1 MAGTPRRARWR
12 FRSPI
17 PLSANPILR
26 QSISRNLLEGCVDRV
41 VEMFFLPPIAV
52 ARVGGSDNPLEAFE
66 WDTDV
71 STHGAHQ
78 TVITPTVSLE
88 VGADG
93 SLRPYLPNVIRFRDG
108 DQLRPAA
115 PFFELWLRI
124 QSAEDGEIR
133 EEKATPAQ
141 LARLGASLDNLH
153 FNVTVANCK
162 AQRRT
167 GSPAC
172 SFIARLDVHGADH
185 ERKPLLATS
194 PHTPGQEPLVYP
206 DRPIPLGAFQ
216 FIKPA
221 ANTAMGVDL
230 SHLRVRFTP
239 ARGEVYGPPNAIAGP
254 SSPGQPGEI
263 VAAAILPGAIH
274 EIVPARNRIL
284 NPKTPWS
291 TYIMNVAGQT
301 DPQPCDSYDGA
312 DVGDWRSWGV
322 VDDTCDGVIAA
333 QLVVGGARFVATARV
348 LSGVPDYA
356 PDRRPFASFAG
367 DLADR
372 ELPPVEVSKDTCEE
386 TGAEIA
392 DLFAR
397 VFETAGLMNL
407 DALRYKAIQSN
418 LNDPPPPN
426 YPGLPQIDQKMMTK
440 DDTPYVDLIPIL
452 LDSDRIAQQS
462 VGVPFMPLPYSA
474 VASAAHAP
482 LTDWASLQDFLRTRK
497 DHVKRLIRPP
507 YGRFSQFE
515 EAPAVTPDPAFRD
528 SRVSRDGLHDMRM
541 PPFMR
546 DSDEN
551 ALSLSWRDYDTLMR
565 FIELLADETDAAPAR
580 EPPQD

>member
-1 MAGTPRRARWR
+1 M
-12 FRSPI
+12 
-17 PLSANPILR
+17 
-26 QSISRNLLEGCVDRV
+26 DRV
-41 VEMFFLPPIAV
+41 VEIFFIPPIAV

-78 TVITPTVSLE
+78 TVIKPAVSLD

-93 SLRPYLPNVIRFRDG
+93 SLRPYLPNVIRFRD
-108 DQLRPAA
+108 DDKLRPAA
-115 PFFELWLRI
+115 PFFELWMRI
-124 QSAEDGEIR
+124 QSSRNGDIR
-133 EEKATPAQ
+133 EERATPAV
-141 LARLGASLDNLH
+141 LAQLGASVDNLS
-153 FNVTVANCK
+153 FTVAVANCK

-167 GSPAC
+167 GSAAC
-172 SFIARLDVHGADH
+172 SFIARLEVHGADH

-194 PHTPGQEPLVYP
+194 PHTSGQEPLVYP

-216 FIKPA
+216 FVKPA
-221 ANTAMGVDL
+221 TTTAMGVDL
-230 SHLRVRFTP
+230 SQIRVRFTP
-239 ARGEVYGPPNAIAGP
+239 ARGEVYGPPDAITGP

-263 VAAAILPGAIH
+263 VAAAVLPGAIH

-291 TYIMNVAGQT
+291 SYIMNQTGQT

-322 VDDTCDGVIAA
+322 VDDTCDGTIAA
-333 QLVVGGARFVATARV
+333 QLVVGGQRFVATARV

-356 PDRRPFASFAG
+356 PDRRPFVSFAA

-372 ELPPVEVSKDTCEE
+372 ELPPVEISKKTLDE
-386 TGAEIA
+386 TSAEIA

-397 VFETAGLMNL
+397 VFETAGLTNL
-407 DALRYKAIQSN
+407 DSTRYKAVQIN
-418 LNDPPPPN
+418 INDPPPPN
-426 YPGLPQIDQKMMTK
+426 YPGLPKIDDRMMTK
-440 DDTPYVDLIPIL
+440 DDVPYVDLIPVL
-452 LDSDRIAQQS
+452 LDSARIAQQS
-462 VGVPFMPLPYSA
+462 DGVPFLPLPYSA

-482 LTDWASLQDFLRTRK
+482 LTDLDTLRDFLRTRK

-507 YGRFSQFE
+507 YGRFSQFD
-515 EAPAVTPDPAFRD
+515 EAPGVVPNPLFRD
-528 SRVSRDGLHDMRM
+528 PRVSRDSLHDMRM

-551 ALSLSWRDYDTLMR
+551 PLALNWREYDALMR
-565 FIELLADETDAAPAR
+565 FIDFLADETVVASPR
-580 EPPQD
+580 QPPKS

>member
-1 MAGTPRRARWR
+1 M
-12 FRSPI
+12 
-17 PLSANPILR
+17 
-26 QSISRNLLEGCVDRV
+26 DRV
-41 VEMFFLPPIAV
+41 VEIYLLPPIAV

-78 TVITPTVSLE
+78 TVIKPAVSLE

-93 SLRPYLPNVIRFRDG
+93 SLRPYIPNVIRFRDG

-124 QSAEDGEIR
+124 QSSLDGDIR
-133 EEKATPAQ
+133 EERATPAL
-141 LARLGASLDNLH
+141 LAQLGASLDNLQ
-153 FNVTVANCK
+153 FTVAVANCK

-167 GSPAC
+167 GSAAC
-172 SFIARLDVHGADH
+172 SFIARLEVRGADH

-194 PHTPGQEPLVYP
+194 PYTPGQEPLVYP
-206 DRPIPLGAFQ
+206 DRPVPLGAFQ
-216 FIKPA
+216 VIKPA
-221 ANTAMGVDL
+221 ATTAMGVNL
-230 SHLRVRFTP
+230 SQIRVRFTP
-239 ARGEVYGPPNAIAGP
+239 ARGEVYGPPTAIAGP

-263 VAAAILPGAIH
+263 VAAAILPGVVH

-284 NPKTPWS
+284 NPNTPWS
-291 TYIMNVAGQT
+291 SYIMNADGQT

-322 VDDTCDGVIAA
+322 VDDTCDGIIAA
-333 QLVVGGARFVATARV
+333 QLVIGGVRFVATARV
-348 LSGVPDYA
+348 LSGVPDFA
-356 PDRRPFASFAG
+356 PDRRPFVSLAA

-372 ELPPVEVSKDTCEE
+372 ELPPVEVSRQTFDE
-386 TGAEIA
+386 TSAEIA

-407 DALRYKAIQSN
+407 DATRYKAIEIN
-418 LNDPPPPN
+418 INDPPPPN
-426 YPGLPQIDQKMMTK
+426 YPGLPQIDERMMTR
-440 DDTPYVDLIPIL
+440 DDTPYVDLIPVL
-452 LDSDRIAQQS
+452 LDSARVAQQS
-462 VGVPFMPLPYSA
+462 VGVPFQPLPYSA

-482 LTDWASLQDFLRTRK
+482 LTDLDSLRDFLRTHK

-515 EAPAVTPDPAFRD
+515 EAPTVTPNPLFRD
-528 SRVSRDGLHDMRM
+528 PRVSRDGLHDMRM

-551 ALSLSWRDYDTLMR
+551 PLSLNWREYDMLMR
-565 FIELLADETDAAPAR
+565 FIDFLTDEAVVAAPLAAEFPR
-580 EPPQD
+580 TNTDG

>member
-1 MAGTPRRARWR
+1 M
-12 FRSPI
+12 
-17 PLSANPILR
+17 
-26 QSISRNLLEGCVDRV
+26 DRV
-41 VEMFFLPPIAV
+41 VEMYFLPPIAI

-78 TVITPTVSLE
+78 TVIKPSVTLD

-93 SLRPYLPNVIRFRDG
+93 SLRPYIPNVIRFKDG

-115 PFFELWLRI
+115 PFFELWLRV
-124 QSAEDGEIR
+124 QSSHDGEVR
-133 EEKATPAQ
+133 EERATPAR
-141 LARLGASLDNLH
+141 LAQLGASIDNLQ

-167 GSPAC
+167 ASPAC
-172 SFIARLDVHGADH
+172 SYIARLEVSGTDH
-185 ERKPLLATS
+185 ERKPLLAIS

-216 FIKPA
+216 VIKPA
-221 ANTAMGVDL
+221 PATAMGIDL
-230 SHLRVRFTP
+230 SQIRVRFTP

-254 SSPGQPGEI
+254 SSPGQPGDI
-263 VAAAILPGAIH
+263 IAAVILPGAIH

-284 NPKTPWS
+284 NPNTPWS
-291 TYIMNVAGQT
+291 TYIMNAPGQT

-322 VDDTCDGVIAA
+322 VDDTCDGVISA
-333 QLVVGGARFVATARV
+333 QLVVAGARFVATARV

-356 PDRRPFASFAG
+356 PDRRPFASLAA

-372 ELPPVEVSKDTCEE
+372 ELPPVEVSERTIEQ
-386 TGAEIA
+386 TSAEIA

-407 DALRYKAIQSN
+407 DAVRYKAIQSN
-418 LNDPPPPN
+418 INDPPPPN
-426 YPGLPQIDQKMMTK
+426 YPGLPQIDKRMMTK
-440 DDTPYVDLIPIL
+440 DDKPYVDLTPIL
-452 LDSDRIAQQS
+452 LDSDEVAQQS
-462 VGVPFMPLPYSA
+462 DGVPFLPLPYSA
-474 VASAAHAP
+474 VAMAAHAP
-482 LTDWASLQDFLRTRK
+482 LTYLITLRDFLRTRK
-497 DHVKRLIRPP
+497 EHVQRLIRPP

-515 EAPAVTPDPAFRD
+515 EAPGKIPDPSFRD

-551 ALSLSWRDYDTLMR
+551 ALSLTWRDYDTLMR
-565 FIELLADETDAAPAR
+565 FIDLLAEQAATDATSGPLRKA
-580 EPPQD
+580 

>member
-1 MAGTPRRARWR
+1 M
-12 FRSPI
+12 
-17 PLSANPILR
+17 
-26 QSISRNLLEGCVDRV
+26 DRV
-41 VEMFFLPPIAV
+41 VEIYLLPPIAV

-78 TVITPTVSLE
+78 TVIKPAVSLE

-93 SLRPYLPNVIRFRDG
+93 SLRPYIPNVIRFRDG

-124 QSAEDGEIR
+124 QSSREGDIR
-133 EEKATPAQ
+133 EERATPAL
-141 LARLGASLDNLH
+141 LAQFGASLDNLQ
-153 FNVTVANCK
+153 FTVTVANCK

-167 GSPAC
+167 GSAAC
-172 SFIARLDVHGADH
+172 SFIARLEVCGADH

-194 PHTPGQEPLVYP
+194 PYTPGLEPLVYP

-216 FIKPA
+216 FMKPA
-221 ANTAMGVDL
+221 ATTAMGVNL
-230 SHLRVRFTP
+230 SQIRVRFTP
-239 ARGEVYGPPNAIAGP
+239 ARGEVYGPPTAIAGP

-263 VAAAILPGAIH
+263 VAAAILPGVVH

-291 TYIMNVAGQT
+291 SYIMNADGQT

-322 VDDTCDGVIAA
+322 VDDTCDGIIAA
-333 QLVVGGARFVATARV
+333 QLVIGGVRFVATARV
-348 LSGVPDYA
+348 LSGVPDFA
-356 PDRRPFASFAG
+356 PDRRPFVSLAA

-372 ELPPVEVSKDTCEE
+372 ELPPVAVSRQTFDE
-386 TGAEIA
+386 TSAEIA

-407 DALRYKAIQSN
+407 DATRYKAIEIN
-418 LNDPPPPN
+418 INDPPPPN
-426 YPGLPQIDQKMMTK
+426 YPGLPQIDERMMTR
-440 DDTPYVDLIPIL
+440 DDAPYVDLTPVL
-452 LDSDRIAQQS
+452 LDSSRVAQES
-462 VGVPFMPLPYSA
+462 VGVPFQPLPYSA

-482 LTDWASLQDFLRTRK
+482 LTDLDSLRDFLRTHK

-515 EAPAVTPDPAFRD
+515 EAPTVTPNPLFRD
-528 SRVSRDGLHDMRM
+528 PRVSRDGLHDMRM

-551 ALSLSWRDYDTLMR
+551 PLSLNWREYDMLMR
-565 FIELLADETDAAPAR
+565 FIDFLTDEAVVAAPPAA
-580 EPPQD
+580 EFPGTNTDG